1 MSTKS
6 YSLGG
11 EYPYKMDAKCRVS
24 IPGDWRAEIGND
36 VLRLMVSHNH
46 VSDSQKIPTLRVL
59 GDAEFENMQKLVNEN
74 EKLTTPQKRLM
85 ISTMFKKCTKT
96 HINEQGKLSI
106 PKGLLDHPGLEPGSS
121 LMLCGSGGYIEILNE
136 DNYSK
141 LEQAITPSIEDLDVD
156 FGFF

>member
-1 MSTKS
+1 MDTKS

-24 IPGDWRAEIGND
+24 IPSDWRAEIGND
-36 VLRLMVSHNH
+36 ALRLMVSHSH

-59 GDAEFENMQKLVNEN
+59 GNAEFENMQKLVDEN
-74 EKLTTPQKRLM
+74 EKLTTLQKRLM

-106 PKGLLDHPGLEPGSS
+106 PKGLLAHPGLKPGET
-121 LMLCGSGGYIEILNE
+121 LMLCGSRGYIEIFNE
-136 DNYSK
+136 DNYEK
-141 LEQAITPSIEDLDVD
+141 LEKAIAPSIEDLDAE